1 MNDVVLE
8 AEQLEKALRIIE
20 AHGYTPISKKAKID
34 EAIKIAREAGYK
46 VSRINERF
54 GNEEG
59 TTFTKICEKYVSGG
73 YFFQLA
79 KEKNL
84 AEAISQYLED
94 VKPYIG
100 HGISQKYY
108 DSMAARIVK
117 CKSKESALFIIS
129 NAMLAGQ
136 GMALK

>member
-1 MNDVVLE
+1 MKDVVLE
-8 AEQLEKALRIIE
+8 AEQLEAALRIIE
-20 AHGYTPISKKAKID
+20 AHGYTPISKKEKID
-34 EAIKIAREAGYK
+34 EAIKIARDAGYK
-46 VSRINERF
+46 VKKIDERF

-73 YFFQLA
+73 YFFQLV

-84 AEAISQYLED
+84 ADAIEQYLED

-100 HGISQKYY
+100 KGISQKYY
-108 DSMAARIVK
+108 NSMEARIVK

-136 GMALK
+136 GMALA

>member
-1 MNDVVLE
+1 MKDVVLE
-8 AEQLEKALRIIE
+8 AEQLEAALRIIE
-20 AHGYTPISKKAKID
+20 AHGYTPISKKEKID
-34 EAIKIAREAGYK
+34 EAIKTARDAGYK
-46 VSRINERF
+46 VKKIDERF
-54 GNEEG
+54 GNKEG

-73 YFFQLA
+73 YFFQLV

-84 AEAISQYLED
+84 ADAIEQYLED

-100 HGISQKYY
+100 KGISQKYY
-108 DSMAARIVK
+108 NSMEARIVK

-136 GMALK
+136 GMALA